1 MNAILIGPEAG
12 IFPVNIGKPTD
23 ISAGF
28 FTVRWSLNLQSD
40 FSLLPLA
47 WTGADGEFDSAN
59 HWSIPPDTF
68 RHSRYPFV
76 IVYLSPIL
84 PHKEPSLLAFVAT
97 VVVVVELAIVV
108 VVVELA
114 IVVVVVELAIVVVVV
129 ELDEGFGATVHCRV
143 LRTFLQTSFVFLTVV
158 VNPTLAHVPPTV
170 AACATGVSEVA
181 TTSVSANANEIRD
194 TNRILK
200 MLPSK
205 PTHDDIRSVCVGS
218 LHC

>member
-108 VVVELA
+108 VVVEL
-114 IVVVVVELAIVVVVV
+114 
-129 ELDEGFGATVHCRV
+129 DEGFGATVHCRV